1 MQRERQR
8 DIYECLFQ
16 YASMGNFGKDYHRIV
31 THLSKYLFYYVKSTS
46 TLINMVIV
54 TAFSIIDRNVGFFV
68 GSGQKQRTSE
78 NRNERVDN
86 KEKTS
91 KCQQFALRAD
101 FSLNVAAARSPMEN
115 AQRKVEAIVPT
126 YLLIVCSV
134 RRIKFK
140 RCVQAL
146 PASQP
151 AHLPLPVSHPP

>member
-16 YASMGNFGKDYHRIV
+16 YAFMGNFGKDYHRIV
-31 THLSKYLFYYVKSTS
+31 THLSNYLVYYVKSTS

-54 TAFSIIDRNVGFFV
+54 TAFLIV

-140 RCVQAL
+140 RCVQVL